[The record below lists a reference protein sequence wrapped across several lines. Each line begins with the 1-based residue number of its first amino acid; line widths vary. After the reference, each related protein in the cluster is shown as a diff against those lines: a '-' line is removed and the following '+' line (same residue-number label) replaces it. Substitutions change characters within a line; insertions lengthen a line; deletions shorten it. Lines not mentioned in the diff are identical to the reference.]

1 MQQRVTVLSRRPGAR
16 CCDSV
21 LFGRGGG
28 KAFRAG
34 EAARAAEKEPLLVA
48 GPNISLQQ

>member
-1 MQQRVTVLSRRPGAR
+1 MTVLSGRPGAR

-34 EAARAAEKEPLLVA
+34 EEAARAAEKEPLLGA
-48 GPNISLQQ
+48 GPNLSLQQ